1 MTPSSPGA
9 PTTSPNCNTKKTM
22 ETIKQVD
29 KDTGYMYR
37 EYGTV
42 CLVTEPGRADRL
54 LELAHQRLVNR
65 ERYVHS
71 PIDAWDI

>member
-1 MTPSSPGA
+1 
-9 PTTSPNCNTKKTM
+9 
-22 ETIKQVD
+22 
-29 KDTGYMYR
+29 MYR

>member
-1 MTPSSPGA
+1 
-9 PTTSPNCNTKKTM
+9 M

-42 CLVTEPGRADRL
+42 CLVTERGRADHL
-54 LELAHQRLVNR
+54 LELAHQRRVNQ
-65 ERYVHS
+65 ERYVRE